1 MQKKKSYTRQ
11 QALPKI
17 MAYCAYQERTQQ
29 EVRDK
34 LYTLGLHKEDVEELI
49 VYLSKENFIDETR
62 FATSYSGGKF
72 RIKKWGK
79 IKILNGLKQ
88 EGLSDYNIK
97 KAMAEIDDSEYEK
110 TLIALLNKKN
120 LLLKEPNEFLKKQ
133 KLARFAIT
141 KGYEPELVWKMIDK
155 ISFKEN

>member
-1 MQKKKSYTRQ
+1 MQKKKSYSKQ

-17 MAYCAYQERTQQ
+17 MAFCAYQERTQQ

-34 LYTLGLHKEDVEELI
+34 LYSYGLHKEDVEETI
-49 VYLSKENFIDETR
+49 VYLLKENFINETR

-79 IKILNGLKQ
+79 IKILQGLKN

-97 KAMAEIDDSEYEK
+97 KAMAEINESDYES
-110 TLIALLNKKN
+110 TLIALMKKKYD
-120 LLLKEPNEFLKKQ
+120 LMHEPNSFLKKQ
-133 KLARFAIT
+133 KLARFAIN
-141 KGYEPELVWKMIDK
+141 KGYEPDLVWKTIELLQ
-155 ISFKEN
+155 I